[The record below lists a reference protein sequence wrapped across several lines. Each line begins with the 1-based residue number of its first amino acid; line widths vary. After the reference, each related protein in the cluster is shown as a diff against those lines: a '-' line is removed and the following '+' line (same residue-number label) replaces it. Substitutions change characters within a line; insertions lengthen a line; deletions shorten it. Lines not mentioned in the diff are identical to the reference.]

1 VSLVRRHLGGIAG
14 IVSLLV
20 VWELAGRLVFDESRI
35 VPPPTGILDQMA
47 TDGWDFYSANAS
59 TTIREAAVGWAW
71 GNALA
76 IVVAL
81 VFVLLPFTEKALMR
95 LAIASY
101 CLPIVA
107 IGPILQILFPGDTP
121 KVILAA
127 LSVFFVTLIGLLLG
141 LRSADRTS
149 LDLVHAYG
157 GNAWDQL
164 RKVRLWASMPS
175 VFAGL
180 RIAGPAAVLGAIIGE
195 YTGGESGLGVAM
207 INSQQALKV
216 ERTWGVALAATAVA
230 AVAYGIPALVSRLA
244 MPWAPQP
251 RARVDARR
259 T

>member
-1 VSLVRRHLGGIAG
+1 VRRHLGGIVG
-14 IVSLLV
+14 LLTLLT
-20 VWELAGRLVFDESRI
+20 VWELAGRLVFDDTRI
-35 VPPPTGILDQMA
+35 VPPPTAIVDQM
-47 TDGWDFYSANAS
+47 TIDGWDFYSANVS
-59 TTIREAAVGWAW
+59 TTVREAAVGWVW
-71 GNALA
+71 GNVLALM
-76 IVVAL
+76 VAV

-127 LSVFFVTLIGLLLG
+127 LSVFFVTLIALLLG

-149 LDLVHAYG
+149 LDLIHAYG

-164 RKVRLWASMPS
+164 RKVRLWASLPS

-230 AVAYGIPALVSRLA
+230 AIAYAIPALVARLA
-244 MPWAPQP
+244 TPWAP
-251 RARVDARR
+251 RVDARR
-259 T
+259 S